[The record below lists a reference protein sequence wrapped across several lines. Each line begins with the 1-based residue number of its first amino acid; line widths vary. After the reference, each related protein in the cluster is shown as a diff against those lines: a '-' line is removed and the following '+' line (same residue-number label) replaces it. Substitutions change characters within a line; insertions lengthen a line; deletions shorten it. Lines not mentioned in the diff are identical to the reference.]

1 MELEEL
7 ICEQCDSQWQR
18 AKSRGRKPKL
28 CPTCLESSSLVLV
41 VEEENDPIEDIPL
54 VQEPPL
60 EKTTYKPNSKWIC
73 NACGAKIQIGV
84 GINDAP
90 MHKCPK
96 RANRVLPLE
105 LV

>member
-28 CPTCLESSSLVLV
+28 CPTCLESSSLLPV
-41 VEEENDPIEDIPL
+41 VEEETDTEQEIPL
-54 VQEPPL
+54 AQEPPL
-60 EKTTYKPNSKWIC
+60 EKTAYKPNSKWLC